1 MVISFV
7 CGNNVCK
14 KHLDELLKNIP
25 KETTNFECEIYN
37 NEHSIRTKSFVI
49 NKRMQQ
55 GLEIEFI
62 TFELTTVYDEC
73 KVDIQKANKNVEK
86 IESLRKNSESY
97 IYEYFEDLNR
107 QFDIRKE
114 DLMEKID
121 KYYDE
126 LIQSIEAN
134 QLNYI
139 NLSTEVNY
147 LSINIDKSKQK
158 LDGFIKQFDTLD
170 LNDKKFKDI
179 KNSVSIVKIPYQS

>member
-1 MVISFV
+1 MVDLIFFV

-97 IYEYFEDLNR
+97 IYEYFEDLIDMLIFENKISRKRLINTLTNQFNR
-107 QFDIRKE
+107 
-114 DLMEKID
+114 L
-121 KYYDE
+121 
-126 LIQSIEAN
+126 
-134 QLNYI
+134 
-139 NLSTEVNY
+139 
-147 LSINIDKSKQK
+147 
-158 LDGFIKQFDTLD
+158 
-170 LNDKKFKDI
+170 
-179 KNSVSIVKIPYQS
+179 

>member
-1 MVISFV
+1 VVISFV

-14 KHLDELLKNIP
+14 KHLDELLKNMP
-25 KETTNFECEIYN
+25 RETANFECEIHN
-37 NEHSIRTKSFVI
+37 DEHSILTKGYVI
-49 NKRMQQ
+49 NERMQQ

-62 TFELTTVYDEC
+62 TFELTPVYDEC
-73 KVDIQKANKNVEK
+73 KVEIQRANENVEK

-97 IYEYFEDLNR
+97 FYEYFEDLNR

-114 DLMEKID
+114 DLKDKID

-139 NLSTEVNY
+139 NLSTEVSY
-147 LSINIDKSKQK
+147 LSKHKQ
-158 LDGFIKQFDTLD
+158 IKAKVGWL
-170 LNDKKFKDI
+170 
-179 KNSVSIVKIPYQS
+179 Y